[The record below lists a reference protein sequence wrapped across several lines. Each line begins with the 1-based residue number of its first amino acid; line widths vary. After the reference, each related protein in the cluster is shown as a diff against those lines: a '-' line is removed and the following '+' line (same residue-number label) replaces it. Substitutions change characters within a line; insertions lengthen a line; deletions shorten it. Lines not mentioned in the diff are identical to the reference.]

1 MADEDETVF
10 EPENIK
16 KAEPVADPVVEVSPP
31 KKTGGH
37 KILIIDDD
45 EGVRRSIVRC
55 LSTMNV
61 EILEAGDGKEGV
73 ALLAKSSDVV
83 LLITDVVMPN
93 LDGLK
98 LIEQLRST
106 EAFGKLKIMIV
117 SGHASPAK
125 LQKAKELN
133 IEGWINKPFNADRLV
148 AAVGQVL
155 VKIS

>member
-98 LIEQLRST
+98 LIEQLR
-106 EAFGKLKIMIV
+106 IV